1 MRMKR
6 ILGSRWKRTIDAKE
20 LLDKALD
27 DRCQGR
33 NFLKCKGQEGNSTIY
48 RQQRLAFEV
57 T

>member
-6 ILGSRWKRTIDAKE
+6 IPGSRWKRTIDAKE
-20 LLDKALD
+20 VLDEALD

-48 RQQRLAFEV
+48 RQCRLASEA